1 MKNNVPEWLQEI
13 TTIAVIFAGLVA
25 VECLIYDYFIFRL
38 YIL

>member
-1 MKNNVPEWLQEI
+1 MKDWIEEI

-25 VECLIYDYFIFRL
+25 AECLIYDYFIFKL